1 MSGEYFDN
9 VIATRE
15 RAFVRNLGVKNV
27 THKII
32 IFVQKHLRLEFYLQ
46 ILKKQSFLVYLYWQL
61 TNQDKM
67 ISLSV
72 RMSQTT

>member
-15 RAFVRNLGVKNV
+15 RAFVRNLGVKYV
-27 THKII
+27 THKMI

-46 ILKKQSFLVYLYWQL
+46 ILNKQSFLVYLYWQL
-61 TNQDKM
+61 TNQDEM